1 MPFSPA
7 TAGWLPVWLTNPE
20 VALPPKRS
28 PRSKQIGKI
37 GMLSVVKVRAWRV
50 ALKSQESSWLD
61 VKKRSVKFR
70 LAFELVHDAVPNK
83 KGLDELET
91 VRDLCLTCDGEGE

>member
-1 MPFSPA
+1 MPFSPT

-28 PRSKQIGKI
+28 SRSKQTGRIGI
-37 GMLSVVKVRAWRV
+37 LSVVKVGAPRV

-61 VKKRSVKFR
+61 VKKRSIKLK
-70 LAFELVHDAVPNK
+70 LACELVYDLVPRN
-83 KGLDELET
+83 GSRRT
-91 VRDLCLTCDGEGE
+91 